1 MKKLITIILLLFLSF
16 SYGQKRELRNA
27 NKFYDSGEFSSALD
41 LLESSKVLFDSSD
54 DKVKSQQMLLYG
66 KIHTSMQD
74 FSLAM
79 EAFNISK
86 DLGISSDQLGPELM
100 RLRILI
106 ITNAIADQ
114 ESGNSLDAA
123 IKLKMAY
130 DLNPEVNQDY
140 LYFAAGNAVNS
151 INYSLALEYYLLL
164 RDINY
169 DGVTTKF
176 YITEVESGNEIEIS
190 SEDEFNLLQKSK
202 DYDNP
207 REELT
212 ESRLPEI
219 VKNIALIYKELGD
232 NDKALQAIET
242 ARSSNPDDVSLI
254 TTAANIYYELGD
266 KESFKNSMALAI
278 EKEPNNALLFYN
290 LGVISTELGEKD
302 SAFNYYKKSIEL
314 DPLYESSYLNLVALI
329 LEGEQDIVN
338 EMNTLGTSRS
348 DNLRYEEL

>member
-1 MKKLITIILLLFLSF
+1 MKKLTTIVLLLFISF

-66 KIHTSMQD
+66 KI
-74 FSLAM
+74 
-79 EAFNISK
+79 SK

-100 RLRILI
+100 RLENSI

-219 VKNIALIYKELGD
+219 VKNIALIY
-232 NDKALQAIET
+232 
-242 ARSSNPDDVSLI
+242 
-254 TTAANIYYELGD
+254 
-266 KESFKNSMALAI
+266 
-278 EKEPNNALLFYN
+278 NNC
-290 LGVISTELGEKD
+290 S
-302 SAFNYYKKSIEL
+302 
-314 DPLYESSYLNLVALI
+314 
-329 LEGEQDIVN
+329 
-338 EMNTLGTSRS
+338 
-348 DNLRYEEL
+348 